1 MAEISLII
9 SWVSAD
15 RPGVVEQLSSLIAEH
30 GGNWQES
37 RLIRLGGQ
45 FAGVVRVSV
54 EASSVDACV
63 EALQSIADAT
73 VQVVREESEGESKP
87 AGVYC
92 VDIVGQDRPGIVH
105 EVSHALASRG
115 INLEEI
121 HTELES
127 APMTGDHLFHAKAQV
142 SLPEDLVDSLESIL
156 EGLSDDI
163 MVTVEQLAS

>member
-1 MAEISLII
+1 MAEESLII

-15 RPGVVEQLSSLIAEH
+15 RPGLVEQLSALVATH
-30 GGNWQES
+30 KGNWLQS
-37 RLIRLGGQ
+37 RMVRLGGQ
-45 FAGVVRVSV
+45 FAGVVRVT
-54 EASSVDACV
+54 VDADAADLCIA
-63 EALQSIADAT
+63 ALQSIEGAT
-73 VQVVREESEGESKP
+73 VQVIREEIGASSQV
-87 AGVYC
+87 AGLYI

-127 APMTGDHLFHAKAQV
+127 APMTGEHLFHAKAQV

-163 MVTVEQLAS
+163 MVTVEQQAG